1 MKAGTVDQVLRECK
15 RLGVRNILALRG
27 DEPRESEYA
36 LDDTSS
42 DEPQHGENRRFAHA
56 VDLIRYIRETHGEY
70 FCIAAAAYPE
80 GHPTPSP
87 AHPGGIYQNP
97 ERDIPHLIEKVEAGA
112 DFLLTQLFY
121 DVDKYLTFEKMLRNH
136 ESKVFEK
143 IPIVPGMMPAQGWQ
157 SFSRT
162 IKLARVTL
170 PQNLRKKL
178 EALKGDDEGI
188 KDAGVEVITDM
199 IETIK
204 QNRPQRQ
211 TAQGFHFYTLNLE
224 KAIAQILEGA
234 DLLKSASSLD
244 IPMREDGKSLP
255 ASASHLSPDAGGL
268 DSKTTT
274 ANKRRTSSTK
284 NRVVVSNLAAQA
296 QNSDDY
302 VIDDEAGKP
311 DTNEDQPGALEGE
324 GSLGRAGTWDDF
336 PNGRWGDAR
345 SPGTSK
351 SLPGTPAHLLAEHL
365 LLEPRSAQSS
375 RPHSR
380 LSYREQM
387 MTPEPE

>member
-1 MKAGTVDQVLRECK
+1 VDQVLKECK

-36 LDDTSS
+36 LDDASS
-42 DEPQHGENRRFAHA
+42 DEPQHGENRRFTHA
-56 VDLIRYIRETHGEY
+56 VDLIRYIRETHGDY

-121 DVDKYLTFEKMLRNH
+121 DVDKYLAFEKMLRSH

-143 IPIVPGMMPAQGWQ
+143 ISIVPGMMPAQGWQ

-170 PQNLRKKL
+170 PQKLRKKL
-178 EALKGDDEGI
+178 ETLKADDEGI
-188 KDAGVEVITDM
+188 KDAGIEVITDM

-224 KAIAQILEGA
+224 KAIAQILERA
-234 DLLKSASSLD
+234 DLLDSSASVD
-244 IPMREDGKSLP
+244 IPIREDGKSQL
-255 ASASHLSPDAGGL
+255 ASASHLSPDAGNS
-268 DSKTTT
+268 DSKGMP

-284 NRVVVSNLAAQA
+284 NRVVVSGLAAQA

-311 DTNEDQPGALEGE
+311 ESNEDQPGVIEGE

-351 SLPGTPAHLLAEHL
+351 SHPGTPFYTSTHLSVEHL
-365 LLEPRSAQSS
+365 VSEPGSAQSS

-387 MTPEPE
+387 MTPDPE